1 VNRDALI
8 DFLKFDHWFLI
19 GSLLYNVSFS
29 GGRNDMIRCV
39 ISDVGKVI
47 IFFDNR
53 IFFRKIAEFCSYSA
67 EEIAEKVHL
76 HFDLIRSFDS
86 GSLSPEEFYNRVVKI
101 LNADIE
107 LEDFFVIYNDIFSLN
122 LPVLNTLK
130 RLKPK
135 YRLLLFS
142 NTDVMR
148 FRFIKKRFPEI
159 LIFDDYVLSY
169 EVGFIKPHPE
179 IYKHTLRKARAKPE
193 ECLFIDDREENIEVA
208 RMLGIQ
214 TIHFTPQTELEDE
227 LKAKGVSIFH
237 E

>member
-1 VNRDALI
+1 
-8 DFLKFDHWFLI
+8 
-19 GSLLYNVSFS
+19 
-29 GGRNDMIRCV
+29 V

-214 TIHFTPQTELEDE
+214 TIHFTPQTKLEDE